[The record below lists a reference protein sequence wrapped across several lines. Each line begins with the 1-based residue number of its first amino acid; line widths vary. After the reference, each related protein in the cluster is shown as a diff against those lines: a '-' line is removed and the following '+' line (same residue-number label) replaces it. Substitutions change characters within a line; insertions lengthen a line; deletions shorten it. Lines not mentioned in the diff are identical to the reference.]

1 MKKSSKVMLLI
12 AAVVGV
18 AGIGMSIGGVAMGA
32 TIAGLNLSKYGFSDA
47 IKKTTKYVS
56 LDDKDS
62 WEQDWDEITQ
72 LGPVETDGDKE
83 IFETEPTS
91 ELEFSLSGD
100 ELKFQSYDGDKLRIE
115 VTGSKKDKVRIG
127 TEDDSLILE
136 TTGRSQNREITVS
149 YPKNVRF
156 KETSIDVAAGTVTMC
171 DEFRTDDLDVS
182 VAAGEFTN
190 AGKISVAN
198 DTTITVG
205 TGNVELSELD
215 IYNLE
220 VDCGIGNVDLDIL
233 GKEADYNYEIS
244 CSAGNVDIGGS
255 SYSGIG
261 HNKNITNPN
270 ARRDMNLD
278 CGVGNITVNFEK

>member
-83 IFETEPTS
+83 IFETAPTS

-198 DTTITVG
+198 DTSITVG

-255 SYSGIG
+255 SYSGVG

>member
-1 MKKSSKVMLLI
+1 MKKSSKVMLLT

-18 AGIGMSIGGVAMGA
+18 VGMGMSIGGVAMGA
-32 TIAGLNLSKYGFSDA
+32 TITGLNLSKYGFDGIVKQTA
-47 IKKTTKYVS
+47 KYIS
-56 LDDKDS
+56 LDDKDD

-83 IFETEPTS
+83 IFETAPTS

-182 VAAGEFTN
+182 VAAGEFKN